1 MGEGAEQAQ
10 RIDCLLEE
18 GRNAETIL
26 QHTKKQVFIAKK
38 GADRDVL
45 VKTSGCGGQSRVEK
59 AAESLPQVE
68 DSLNLNWFLVVLFLL
83 LSSSLLLLLL
93 SVLLFLFCFGF

>member
-26 QHTKKQVFIAKK
+26 QHTKKQVRTGFYGK
-38 GADRDVL
+38 GNVHKEIKNRLQKA
-45 VKTSGCGGQSRVEK
+45 GQS
-59 AAESLPQVE
+59 
-68 DSLNLNWFLVVLFLL
+68 
-83 LSSSLLLLLL
+83 
-93 SVLLFLFCFGF
+93 

>member
-26 QHTKKQVFIAKK
+26 QHTKKQVFFA
-38 GADRDVL
+38 
-45 VKTSGCGGQSRVEK
+45 EK
-59 AAESLPQVE
+59 R
-68 DSLNLNWFLVVLFLL
+68 NW
-83 LSSSLLLLLL
+83 SQ
-93 SVLLFLFCFGF
+93 CFGDFQVAEGKAELRKQQNLYHRSRIHST

>member
-26 QHTKKQVFIAKK
+26 QHTKKQVAGFYGKCNVHK
-38 GADRDVL
+38 EF
-45 VKTSGCGGQSRVEK
+45 KTRLQKAGQS
-59 AAESLPQVE
+59 
-68 DSLNLNWFLVVLFLL
+68 
-83 LSSSLLLLLL
+83 
-93 SVLLFLFCFGF
+93 

>member
-26 QHTKKQVFIAKK
+26 QHTKKQVAGCLRFIKETAQNRWQK
-38 GADRDVL
+38 A
-45 VKTSGCGGQSRVEK
+45 GQS
-59 AAESLPQVE
+59 
-68 DSLNLNWFLVVLFLL
+68 
-83 LSSSLLLLLL
+83 
-93 SVLLFLFCFGF
+93 

>member
-26 QHTKKQVFIAKK
+26 QHTKKQVAGVSMGKK
-38 GADRDVL
+38 VM
-45 VKTSGCGGQSRVEK
+45 
-59 AAESLPQVE
+59 
-68 DSLNLNWFLVVLFLL
+68 
-83 LSSSLLLLLL
+83 
-93 SVLLFLFCFGF
+93 

>member
-26 QHTKKQVFIAKK
+26 QHTKKQVAGFYGK
-38 GADRDVL
+38 GNVHKEIKNRLQKA
-45 VKTSGCGGQSRVEK
+45 GQS
-59 AAESLPQVE
+59 
-68 DSLNLNWFLVVLFLL
+68 
-83 LSSSLLLLLL
+83 
-93 SVLLFLFCFGF
+93 

>member
-26 QHTKKQVFIAKK
+26 QHTKKQVFFAGKK
-38 GADRDVL
+38 KL
-45 VKTSGCGGQSRVEK
+45 VAMFWRLSGG
-59 AAESLPQVE
+59 
-68 DSLNLNWFLVVLFLL
+68 
-83 LSSSLLLLLL
+83 
-93 SVLLFLFCFGF
+93 

>member
-38 GADRDVL
+38 GTGRDVL
-45 VKTSGCGGQSRVEK
+45 ANFRWLRAK
-59 AAESLPQVE
+59 
-68 DSLNLNWFLVVLFLL
+68 
-83 LSSSLLLLLL
+83 LS
-93 SVLLFLFCFGF
+93 

>member
-26 QHTKKQVFIAKK
+26 QHTKKHVAWFS
-38 GADRDVL
+38 DDSYS
-45 VKTSGCGGQSRVEK
+45 KTKTPGGRRQSRVDIYKPYCLMTIYGNEK
-59 AAESLPQVE
+59 KNVSIIWFLPIKK
-68 DSLNLNWFLVVLFLL
+68 SLNTSQN
-83 LSSSLLLLLL
+83 LSSYEEK
-93 SVLLFLFCFGF
+93 F

>member
-26 QHTKKQVFIAKK
+26 QHTKKQVFFAEKKKLIAMFW
-38 GADRDVL
+38 R
-45 VKTSGCGGQSRVEK
+45 TSGGGGQSRVEK
-59 AAESLPQVE
+59 AAESLPQVKE
-68 DSLNLNWFLVVLFLL
+68 SLNLKWLM
-83 LSSSLLLLLL
+83 LLLLHIHEQ
-93 SVLLFLFCFGF
+93 SALFFASI

>member
-26 QHTKKQVFIAKK
+26 QHTKKQVAWFSDDSIAK
-38 GADRDVL
+38 
-45 VKTSGCGGQSRVEK
+45 EK
-59 AAESLPQVE
+59 HQVAEGRAELRKQQ
-68 DSLNLNWFLVVLFLL
+68 NLYHR
-83 LSSSLLLLLL
+83 
-93 SVLLFLFCFGF
+93 

>member
-38 GADRDVL
+38 GTDRDVL

-59 AAESLPQVE
+59 AAESLPQVKE
-68 DSLNLNWFLVVLFLL
+68 SLNLKWLM
-83 LSSSLLLLLL
+83 LLLLHIHEQ
-93 SVLLFLFCFGF
+93 SA

>member
-26 QHTKKQVFIAKK
+26 QHTKKQVA
-38 GADRDVL
+38 
-45 VKTSGCGGQSRVEK
+45 
-59 AAESLPQVE
+59 
-68 DSLNLNWFLVVLFLL
+68 
-83 LSSSLLLLLL
+83 
-93 SVLLFLFCFGF
+93 GFTM

>member
-26 QHTKKQVFIAKK
+26 QHTKKQVFLQKKETGRDILATFRWLRAK
-38 GADRDVL
+38 
-45 VKTSGCGGQSRVEK
+45 QS
-59 AAESLPQVE
+59 
-68 DSLNLNWFLVVLFLL
+68 
-83 LSSSLLLLLL
+83 
-93 SVLLFLFCFGF
+93 

>member
-26 QHTKKQVFIAKK
+26 QHTKKQVFIAGK
-38 GADRDVL
+38 R
-45 VKTSGCGGQSRVEK
+45 
-59 AAESLPQVE
+59 
-68 DSLNLNWFLVVLFLL
+68 N
-83 LSSSLLLLLL
+83 
-93 SVLLFLFCFGF
+93 